1 MCTGNI
7 KSINSDKYSDA
18 VYPCMYREHS
28 SVMSNGK
35 RKYGL
40 SLYVQGTLFIKSLN
54 PIFSRFIPVYTGN
67 AFPQLQSPEFYPVYP
82 CVYRE
87 RQLIP
92 SNSDNIFGLSLC
104 IQGTQVLPNAGNVTG
119 RFIPV
124 YTGNAPIITY
134 CFIFKILTAKFLP
147 IFWDIFH

>member
-87 RQLIP
+87 RL
-92 SNSDNIFGLSLC
+92 NCFGGVNLNFGLSLC
-104 IQGTQVLPNAGNVTG
+104 IQGTHILFYFYCCEA

-124 YTGNAPIITY
+124 YTGNANVLAHITTNSPGLSL
-134 CFIFKILTAKFLP
+134 CIQGTP
-147 IFWDIFH
+147 

>member
-87 RQLIP
+87 R
-92 SNSDNIFGLSLC
+92 IFCSIFTAARRGLSLC
-104 IQGTQVLPNAGNVTG
+104 IQGTLFNIKVDKNM
-119 RFIPV
+119 FPV
-124 YTGNAPIITY
+124 YPCVYRERTNY
-134 CFIFKILTAKFLP
+134 NILFY
-147 IFWDIFH
+147 I